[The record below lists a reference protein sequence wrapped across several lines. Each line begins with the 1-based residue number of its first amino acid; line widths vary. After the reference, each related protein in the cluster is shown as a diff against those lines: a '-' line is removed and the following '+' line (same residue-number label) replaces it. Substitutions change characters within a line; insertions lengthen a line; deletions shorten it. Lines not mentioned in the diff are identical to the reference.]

1 LGFGAT
7 IIFDHL
13 RGKDGVFLATKL
25 VGKQARRSAVV
36 SVENTLIRAISRDIS
51 NQLKA

>member
-13 RGKDGVFLATKL
+13 RGKDGFFATKL
-25 VGKQARRSAVV
+25 VSKRARRSAVV

-51 NQLKA
+51 NELKA